1 MGAWNPGRFR
11 RGIESG
17 LKEENHAEGCAEDP
31 GSWLPG
37 SVRTGT
43 GEPDRFRV
51 FREVPRSGERR
62 RLMYIQQK
70 NLLAG
75 MDRGFVKKLI
85 GMTTKKHCD
94 ADELIFQEGHHASRF
109 FVLVK
114 GCVKLT
120 FGTTGQ
126 VVFTL
131 NHAGEAFGWS
141 SLLGRNEYAATAR
154 CTEPTTLIQIDR
166 LKFNQVLEEDPVHG
180 LVLIRRLAELLGE
193 RLKMTYRMMAAQS
206 PYEVGASYGSGQTME
221 MTPAA

>member
-1 MGAWNPGRFR
+1 MEPWF
-11 RGIESG
+11 
-17 LKEENHAEGCAEDP
+17 EEVKDAEGCPEDA
-31 GSWLPG
+31 GSRLPG
-37 SVRTGT
+37 SVRTAT
-43 GEPDRFRV
+43 GEPDGYQV
-51 FREVPRSGERR
+51 SREVPPSWERR
-62 RLMYIQQK
+62 HPMYIQQK

-85 GMTTKKHCD
+85 GMTTKKHCG
-94 ADELIFQEGHHASRF
+94 ADDIVFQEGHHANRF

-120 FGTTGQ
+120 FGTAGQ

-166 LKFNQVLEEDPVHG
+166 LAFNRVLEEDPVHG
-180 LVLIRRLAELLGE
+180 LVLVRRLAELLGE
-193 RLKMTYRMMAAQS
+193 RLKLTYQMMAAQS
-206 PYEVGASYGSGQTME
+206 PYEVSLSYGSGQTLE